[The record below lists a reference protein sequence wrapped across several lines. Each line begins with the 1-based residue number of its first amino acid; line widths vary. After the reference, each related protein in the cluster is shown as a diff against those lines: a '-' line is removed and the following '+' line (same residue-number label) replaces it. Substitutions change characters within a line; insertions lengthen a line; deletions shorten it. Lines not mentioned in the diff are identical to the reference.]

1 VPGPKGIQVGAY
13 RATPGRGPIGRAF
26 HITTPPSRLRLDLS
40 PSFVRALDHST
51 FSLGQ
56 LVGTSAFLPNA
67 EHFVEMS
74 TRIEALLSS
83 RIEGTRTSL
92 SELLAP
98 ETTNKARDDDLVQV
112 RNHLRLLRSL
122 GGRDP
127 KRPLTIKE
135 LEADHEMLLGGTAG
149 VRSLGKLRKVQNW
162 IGSPGPLA
170 IVSFVPPPPEEVP
183 QALQDLVD
191 FVNDDQRFPPIVK
204 AAITHCYFETIHPFA
219 DGNGRIGRF
228 LIHFVLWK
236 EGLFQTPILY
246 LSHYIRA
253 TQQDYYALLQKSRT
267 ARGVEAFAAYLV
279 EGVGA
284 VADEAMAQAKLVL
297 ALHERYEARIAKAF
311 GGRSVAAHNVLVGLY
326 GEPISDVA
334 TIAGFSGASL
344 DTGYR
349 LVRGLVKLGILKQ
362 VTSGK
367 RNRAYALAEY
377 LDLFEVLDEDA

>member
-1 VPGPKGIQVGAY
+1 VGAY
-13 RATPGRGPIGRAF
+13 RTTPGRGPLGRAF

-40 PSFVRALDHST
+40 SPFVRALDRAT
-51 FSLGQ
+51 FSLGR

-74 TRIEALLSS
+74 ARIEALLSS

-98 ETTNKARDDDLVQV
+98 GTPNKTVDDDLVQV
-112 RNHLRLLRSL
+112 QNHLRLLRSL
-122 GGRDP
+122 GDRDP

-135 LEADHEMLLGGTAG
+135 LEADHATLLGGTAG
-149 VRSLGKLRKVQNW
+149 VRSLGKLRTVQNW

-170 IVSFVPPPPEEVP
+170 IVSFVPPSPEEVP
-183 QALQDLVD
+183 EALQDLVD
-191 FVNDDQRFPPIVK
+191 FINDDQRFPPLVK
-204 AAITHCYFETIHPFA
+204 AALAHCYFETIHPFA

-236 EGLFQTPILY
+236 ERLIQTPILY

-253 TQQDYYALLQKSRT
+253 TQQDYYAFLQDSRT

-279 EGVGA
+279 EGVA
-284 VADEAMAQAKLVL
+284 SVADEAAARANLVL
-297 ALHERYEARIAKAF
+297 ALHKRYEARIAKAF
-311 GGRSVAAHNVLVGLY
+311 GGRGVAAHNVLVGLY

-344 DTGYR
+344 NTGYR
-349 LVRGLVKLGILKQ
+349 LIQRLVKLGILKQ
-362 VTSGK
+362 VTPGK
-367 RNRAYALAEY
+367 RSRAYALAEY
-377 LDLFEVLDEDA
+377 LDLFAVLDKDA